1 MIIEEVIGK
10 LSEDRFKGYKVDYV
24 DIEWHE
30 AFKKLHKKISQN
42 GREIGMKFGNEILTK
57 GLNQDDVLAVDGENI
72 VVVNIPPCEALLI
85 TVEDHHLF
93 PKVCYEIGNKHATLF
108 WGENHH
114 ELITP
119 YNEPMKL
126 MLEKLGL
133 KVEKK
138 DIKLDFSRSI
148 SSSINSHSH

>member
-10 LSEDRFKGYKVDYV
+10 FSEDRFKEYKVDYV

-30 AFKKLHKKISQN
+30 AFKKLHKKTSQN
-42 GREIGMKFGNEILTK
+42 GREIGMKLGNEILTK
-57 GLNQDDVLAVDGENI
+57 GLKQDDVLAVDGEYV
-72 VVVNIPPCEALLI
+72 VVVNIPSCEALLI
-85 TVEDHHLF
+85 TVEDHHLL

-119 YNEPMKL
+119 YNEPMKI
-126 MLEKLGL
+126 MLEKLGI

-148 SSSINSHSH
+148 SSSINAHSH

>member
-30 AFKKLHKKISQN
+30 AFKKLHKKNSQN

-72 VVVNIPPCEALLI
+72 VAVNIPPCEALLI
-85 TVEDHHLF
+85 TVGDHHLL

-114 ELITP
+114 EFITP

>member
-42 GREIGMKFGNEILTK
+42 GREIGMKLGNEILTK
-57 GLNQDDVLAVDGENI
+57 GLNQDDVLAVDGKY
-72 VVVNIPPCEALLI
+72 VVAVNMPPCEALLI
-85 TVEDHHLF
+85 TIEDHHLL

-108 WGENHH
+108 WGENYH

-133 KVEKK
+133 KVEKR